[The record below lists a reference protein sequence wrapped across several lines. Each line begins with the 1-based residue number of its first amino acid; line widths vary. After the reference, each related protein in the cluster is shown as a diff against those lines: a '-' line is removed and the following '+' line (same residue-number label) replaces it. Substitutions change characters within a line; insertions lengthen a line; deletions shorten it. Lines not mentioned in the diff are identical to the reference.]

1 VSASWKRSPKNL
13 GVVGGGHD
21 EGLLG
26 PTVEDQL
33 VGELAV
39 LKVPLVAPVRVDV
52 GDLAYPDGLLGVL
65 LTQG

>member
-1 VSASWKRSPKNL
+1 VNRGERKGRSL

-26 PTVEDQL
+26 PIVEDQL